1 MSKALANHVGKAYWP
16 YPHDSADEIAT
27 RGPSFRI
34 AQILDVTLPCV
45 VFLSHDRAVI
55 SATTSMD
62 DLWAALVEE
71 GLTVGNCPNYKDK
84 EYINPETGCPWDGIG
99 TIYCRVPIAWPMR
112 RFYEALAAARKAR
125 KHAKLIREH
134 GLAYDEGVF
143 GFTWI
148 TKYEWVVGEGETADD
163 VPDHLKGIA
172 EPVKVVQLDF
182 WPGMESGGLPV
193 TDGCR
198 VSPEGPRGCGR
209 RKKGLYAS
217 ADFSPFG
224 TLHAFTP
231 MSPALP
237 GRLPA
242 RTMSYVDFDVM
253 LAADTVDVSEALI
266 GVSGE
271 TRDRNADRE
280 LL

>member
-1 MSKALANHVGKAYWP
+1 
-16 YPHDSADEIAT
+16 
-27 RGPSFRI
+27 
-34 AQILDVTLPCV
+34 VTLPCV

-71 GLTVGNCPNYKDK
+71 GLAVGNCPNYKDK

-125 KHAKLIREH
+125 KHARLIREH

-148 TKYEWVVGEGETADD
+148 MKYEWVVGEGETADD